1 MVRFLADEC
10 CDVLIG
16 NALRDEGY
24 DVVGIADI
32 ASGIPDEEVIA
43 LALRENRVLLTED
56 KDFGQLVYAHGC
68 QALGVIFL
76 RYHFSDRQEIAGR
89 VVQLVRRLGDHLIG
103 AFVTVQKDRIRIG
116 RLP

>member
-1 MVRFLADEC
+1 MIRFLADEC
-10 CDVLIG
+10 CDALIAK
-16 NALRDEGY
+16 ALLGEGY
-24 DVVGIADI
+24 DVSGIADS
-32 ASGIPDEEVIA
+32 ATGIQDEEVIA
-43 LALRENRVLLTED
+43 LALRENRILLTED

-76 RYHFSDRQEIAGR
+76 RYHFPDRQEIAGR